1 MAAATVRRLRLG
13 ALAVLLLLLLLLA
26 ALYMIS
32 GAVQDSEKLSRWFVP
47 LLAFTV
53 GGLVVLAL
61 LVAYNLY
68 RLLREYRGRVAGSRL
83 TARLVVL
90 FTLLALAPVSIVYYY
105 SLQFL
110 LRGIDSW
117 FDVQVDTAM
126 EDALRL
132 GRASLDLHKRQL
144 LRDAERMV
152 YDLED
157 SSKPA
162 LALSLGELRAAVDAT
177 ELALIDRAGRV
188 IASSN
193 VDPDVLVPDLPEN
206 SMLQQVAA
214 GENYVGLSPLGEAG
228 QLHVRALVQ
237 DPLER
242 GFMLQ
247 ALFPVPGNIAR
258 LSASVQSAYVDFKER
273 AFLRNSIK
281 FSFTLTLSLV
291 LLVGLF
297 AAVWAAFFTARR
309 LVAPVTDIAAG
320 TRAVADGDYDQQLP
334 MPRAHDE
341 LAFLVASFN
350 AMTRR
355 IAQARNAAERSRRE
369 LQAQHAYLETV
380 LGGLSTGVMALDREG
395 RVETSNPAADQIL
408 RLSIREH
415 LGETLDGL
423 VKDHAQLA
431 PFVEQVL
438 AGMEWSGQAWSH
450 EITLYRGEGRQVLLC
465 RRAPLMTEDE
475 LHGGQVLVFDDVTT
489 LVKAQRDAA
498 WGEVARR
505 LAHEIKNPL
514 TPIQLS
520 AERLRRKLLPTLD
533 SAAADVL
540 DRSTHTIV
548 QQVEAMKS
556 MVNAFSDYAKPSR
569 LEPEPLQIDDFVGT
583 VVELYRG
590 TAPRVEFEARAP
602 GAFVEADPVRLRQ
615 VVHNLIKNAQ
625 EAVADR
631 TDGRVRILSGIETGD
646 DCCYVHVSVQDNGPG
661 FEDEILGRVFE
672 PYVTT
677 KSKGTGLGLAIVKK
691 IVEEHGGAITA
702 ENAPEGGARIEF
714 RLPSAEASGLRPAGM
729 PAQVNESWGRNRA

>member
-1 MAAATVRRLRLG
+1 MAAATVKRLRLG

-32 GAVQDSEKLSRWFVP
+32 GAVQDSERLSKWFVP

-68 RLLREYRGRVAGSRL
+68 RLLREYRGKVAGSRL

-117 FDVQVDTAM
+117 FDVQVDSAM

-144 LRDAERMV
+144 LRDTERMV
-152 YDLED
+152 YELED
-157 SSKPA
+157 SSTPA

-177 ELALIDRAGRV
+177 ELALLDRAGRAV
-188 IASSN
+188 ASSN
-193 VDPDVLVPDLPEN
+193 VDPDVLVPNLPEN
-206 SMLQQVAA
+206 AVVQQVIS
-214 GENYVGLSPLGEAG
+214 GENYVGLAPLGEAG
-228 QLHVRALVQ
+228 QLHVRALVH

-247 ALFPVPGNIAR
+247 GLYPVPGTIAR
-258 LSASVQSAYVDFKER
+258 LSANVQSSYVDFKER

-309 LVAPVTDIAAG
+309 LVAPVTNIAAG
-320 TRAVADGDYDQQLP
+320 TRAVADGNYDQQLP
-334 MPRAHDE
+334 IPRAHDE

-395 RVETSNPAADQIL
+395 RIETSNPAADQIL
-408 RLSIREH
+408 RLSIRDH
-415 LGETLDGL
+415 LGE
-423 VKDHAQLA
+423 QLPA
-431 PFVEQVL
+431 LLKGHGQLGVFVEQVL
-438 AGMEWSGQAWSH
+438 AGLEHPDQTWSH
-450 EITLYRGEGRQVLLC
+450 EITLYRGEGRQVVLC
-465 RRAPLMTEDE
+465 RRAPLVSEDDV
-475 LHGGQVLVFDDVTT
+475 HGGQVLVFDDVTT

-520 AERLRRKLLPTLD
+520 ADRLRHKLLPRLD
-533 SAAADVL
+533 EAAAELL

-569 LEPEPLQIDDFVGT
+569 LEPEPLALDDFVGS
-583 VVELYRG
+583 VVELYRA
-590 TAPRVEFEARAP
+590 TTPPVEFVPGAP
-602 GAFVEADPVRLRQ
+602 GTLVEADPVRLRQ

-625 EAVADR
+625 EAVR
-631 TDGRVRILSGIETGD
+631 GREDGRVRIDTTLEEEE
-646 DCCYVHVSVQDNGPG
+646 DCRFVKLAVQDNGPG
-661 FEDEILGRVFE
+661 FDAEVLGRVFE

-677 KSKGTGLGLAIVKK
+677 KARGTGLGLAVVKK
-691 IVEEHGGAITA
+691 IVEEHRGAIMA
-702 ENAPEGGARIEF
+702 DNSAGGGARIEL
-714 RLPSAEASGLRPAGM
+714 RLPTAGGLVGRSLQAAGE
-729 PAQVNESWGRNRA
+729 VNESFGRNRA